1 MASGLERRIK
11 RFLPADGRKVAEG
24 EVWGHVQLDGSK
36 LFARRDV
43 IEKEFADAVLFVQ
56 QALGF
61 SGTAELWGM
70 NIYEFYRLAAQAKT
84 LQQQRIEALKK
95 QKNKGNG

>member
-1 MASGLERRIK
+1 MERRIK

-24 EVWGHVQLDGSK
+24 EVWGHVQLEGGK

-61 SGTAELWGM
+61 AGTAELWGM
-70 NIYEFYRLAAQAKT
+70 NIYEFHRLAAQAKT
-84 LQQQRIEALKK
+84 LQQQRLEALKK